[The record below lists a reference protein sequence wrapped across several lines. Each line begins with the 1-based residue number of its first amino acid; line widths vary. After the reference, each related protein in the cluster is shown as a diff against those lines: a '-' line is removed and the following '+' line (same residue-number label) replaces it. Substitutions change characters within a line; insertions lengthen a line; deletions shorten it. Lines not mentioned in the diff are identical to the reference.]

1 MIMDDEKYVGSTAL
15 MAADVAFTALF
26 MLSAVFGNVSASAET
41 VRRFV
46 TEAMLAA
53 GCLSLILLYLAVTR
67 NQSGKFKYV
76 MLIINIL
83 QVLWVI
89 IVYAAIAVIG

>member
-1 MIMDDEKYVGSTAL
+1 MDDEKYVGSTAA
-15 MAADVAFTALF
+15 MAVDIALSALF
-26 MLSAVFGNVSASAET
+26 MLSAVFGNTSTAVET

-46 TEAMLAA
+46 TESMLAA
-53 GCLSLILLYLAVTR
+53 GGTALILTYLYLTKR
-67 NQSGKFKYV
+67 QRGKFKYI
-76 MLIINIL
+76 MLLINIM

>member
-1 MIMDDEKYVGSTAL
+1 MDDEKYVGSTAV
-15 MAADVAFTALF
+15 MASDIALTALF
-26 MLSAVFGNVSASAET
+26 MLSAVFGNISGAAET

-46 TEAMLAA
+46 TEFMLSA
-53 GCLSLILLYLAVTR
+53 GGLALILSYLFLTKR
-67 NQSGKFKYV
+67 QRGKFKYI
-76 MLIINIL
+76 MLVINIM